1 MNKEIWKDVVG
12 YEGLYQVSNFGNV
25 KSLSKIHYIRQ
36 NSSMGY
42 LSKERILKPILSHNG
57 YLLVKLSKN
66 GKTKNFR
73 INRLV
78 IESFLPDKSTFKSM
92 PDEDRKNIDLD
103 ELKVNHKDENIKNN
117 NISNLEWCTHKY
129 NMNYGTIN
137 ERRRKRGK

>member
-1 MNKEIWKDVVG
+1 MNNEIWKPIKG
-12 YEGLYQVSNFGNV
+12 YEGKYEVSNLGRV
-25 KSLSKIHYIRQ
+25 KSLNYNRTK
-36 NSSMGY
+36 
-42 LSKERILKPILSHNG
+42 KEKILKPILSHNG

-137 ERRRKRGK
+137 ERRRKRGKE